1 MLEKM
6 TVHAVLAVDAHNRL
20 LGSRFAVPHESVLEA
35 MQGLR
40 QQYGAEV
47 RLLVDGRDVTN
58 QAQLVTTP
66 TTTVAARREAPPGS
80 DLAAAELG
88 HHILWESYERAAHIQ
103 ASMAD
108 RMIGQSVE
116 MTRRFAEEME
126 AMRARYSAALQ
137 QIDGIAFEQRMFE
150 HERSYRHL
158 AAQHRQLA
166 EDERRATTRTDVA
179 GLVEQLVI
187 GTVRVIKAVSDED
200 ARCNAEDAQNK
211 NQ

>member
-6 TVHAVLAVDAHNRL
+6 TVHAVLAVDVQNRL

-40 QQYGAEV
+40 QQFGAEV

-66 TTTVAARREAPPGS
+66 GAVPARREPAPGS

-126 AMRARYSAALQ
+126 ALRARYSTALQ

-166 EDERRATTRTDVA
+166 EDERRASTRTDVA
-179 GLVEQLVI
+179 GLVEQLVV

-211 NQ
+211 NS

>member
-1 MLEKM
+1 MMKGM
-6 TVHAVLAVDAHNRL
+6 TVHAVLAVDVQNRL

-66 TTTVAARREAPPGS
+66 GAVPARREKAAGS

-166 EDERRATTRTDVA
+166 EDERRASTRTDVT
-179 GLVEQLVI
+179 GLVEQLVV
-187 GTVRVIKAVSDED
+187 GAVRVIKAVSDED
-200 ARCNAEDAQNK
+200 ARCSAEGDQNK
-211 NQ
+211 NP